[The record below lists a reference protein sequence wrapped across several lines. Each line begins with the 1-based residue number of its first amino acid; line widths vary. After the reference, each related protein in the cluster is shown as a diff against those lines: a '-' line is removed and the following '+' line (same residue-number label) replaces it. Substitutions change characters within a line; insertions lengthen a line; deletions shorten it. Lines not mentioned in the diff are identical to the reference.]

1 MPANVVSCCSFTLY
15 VSLCVIN
22 LRDDCDCG
30 CVVSQPEKDCHNIS
44 TCGLTTKLPANIT
57 VASDMPASTTAMAVV
72 AATNQSLVNST
83 SSEKPKTSQDV
94 DTRSNIAL
102 MLREENPSVA
112 FDAQYH
118 LFYIVDDGDIYLSRF
133 DIDPLKDTGG
143 TLRVKIKFR
152 QYDHVSVTLCWY

>member
-1 MPANVVSCCSFTLY
+1 VSK
-15 VSLCVIN
+15 
-22 LRDDCDCG
+22 
-30 CVVSQPEKDCHNIS
+30 PEKDCHNIT

-57 VASDMPASTTAMAVV
+57 AAGDMPTSTAAMAVV

-83 SSEKPKTSQDV
+83 PSEKPKPSQDA
-94 DTRSNIAL
+94 DARSNVAL

-118 LFYIVDDGDIYLSRF
+118 LFFIVDDGDIYLSRF

-143 TLRVKIKFR
+143 TLRIKIKFR
-152 QYDHVSVTLCWY
+152 QYNHVSVTSC